1 MYDVSINYLKHEANS
16 NYTSK
21 LQSETNASVRKSVD
35 QELSF
40 LIRLNTIGGAT
51 YKAVRL
57 ERVNNRFIWNRYMSR
72 IFLKGKLLFII
83 FEK

>member
-1 MYDVSINYLKHEANS
+1 MQCMMLVFKAWNQL
-16 NYTSK
+16 K
-21 LQSETNASVRKSVD
+21 LQSETNACVRKSVD
-35 QELSF
+35 QELPF

-57 ERVNNRFIWNRYMSR
+57 ERVNNRFIWNRYMWR

>member
-1 MYDVSINYLKHEANS
+1 MQCMMLVYKAWSQL
-16 NYTSK
+16 K

-35 QELSF
+35 QELSL

-57 ERVNNRFIWNRYMSR
+57 ERVNNRFIWNRYMLR